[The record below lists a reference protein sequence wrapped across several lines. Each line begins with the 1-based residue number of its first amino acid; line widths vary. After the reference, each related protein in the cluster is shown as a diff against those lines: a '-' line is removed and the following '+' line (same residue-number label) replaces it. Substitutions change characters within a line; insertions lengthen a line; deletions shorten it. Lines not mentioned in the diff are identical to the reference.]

1 MLRFFST
8 SKFFSPAHC
17 RRQWKDWQQSIL
29 ARSLADLEQRLLDD
43 ILKKKFGNE
52 LLQISMAGGTP
63 LYERSPITNKTLL
76 HFEYPVE
83 GLGNAIV
90 AQPEQLPIAN
100 EQMDL
105 IILHHV
111 LEYSRQPHQI
121 IRDAQRALRSG
132 GQLVI
137 TGFNPWSL
145 WQLRKLL
152 TLKRRAPWNG
162 RYLSEQR
169 LYDWLRLLDCKPEDT
184 QFAFYGLP
192 VGNQWLF
199 TACRWLEIFL
209 RRFNFHFGSCYVMV
223 ARKQIA
229 GSIPLR
235 EPRRKTAILSFPL
248 TEPTTRN
255 RSD

>member
-1 MLRFFST
+1 MLAS
-8 SKFFSPAHC
+8 A
-17 RRQWKDWQQSIL
+17 
-29 ARSLADLEQRLLDD
+29 LADLEQRLLDD
-43 ILKKKFGNE
+43 ILEKKFGTE

-63 LYERSPITNKTLL
+63 LYDSSPITNKTLL

-83 GLGNAIV
+83 GLGHAIV
-90 AQPEQLPIAN
+90 AQPEHLPIAN

-111 LEYSRQPHQI
+111 LEYSKNPHQVV
-121 IRDAQRALRSG
+121 RDAQRALASG

-137 TGFNPWSL
+137 VGFNPWSL
-145 WQLRKLL
+145 WQLRKFL
-152 TLKRRAPWNG
+152 TLKQRAPWNG

-169 LYDWLRLLDCKPEDT
+169 LSDWLRLLDCKPEDV

-192 VGNQWLF
+192 LGSQWLF
-199 TACRWLEIFL
+199 DACRRMETFL

-223 ARKQIA
+223 ARKQTA

-235 EPRRKTAILSFPL
+235 ESRKKTSILSFPI